1 MRAFFFFTLYSNRM
15 LFLLKL
21 LLVPILIALVTLAG
35 RRWGPG
41 VAGRLSALPVV
52 AGPIL
57 LAIAL
62 EQGAEFAATAAA
74 NTLLAVLA
82 ILVFSIA
89 YARSARFGLGRA
101 MTVALLAYA
110 LAVLVLKSVAI
121 GLWTGFAVVLVALL
135 AAPFLFGPAPAQAA
149 PGEPGARTP
158 GARTPGARIPSNDLP
173 WRMLAGAVL
182 SLGVTY
188 AAAQLGARLSGLF
201 AMFPVMSTVLVGF
214 SHRASGPG
222 FAVALLRGMV
232 NGYYAFAVFCLVL
245 SLLLRTES
253 IGLAFLVATCA
264 ALAVQFAVKWIL
276 GRATAASSLRAAAC
290 PPAQRGLE

>member
-1 MRAFFFFTLYSNRM
+1 MTEFST

-21 LLVPILIALVTLAG
+21 LLVPTLIALVTLAG
-35 RRWGPG
+35 RRWGPA
-41 VAGRLSALPVV
+41 VAGWMSAFPIV

-57 LAIAL
+57 LVISI
-62 EQGAEFAATAAA
+62 EQGAQFAAVAAA

-89 YARSARFGLGRA
+89 YARVARLGMPRA
-101 MTVALLAYA
+101 MAAALIAYA
-110 LAVLVLKSVAI
+110 LAILILTSVSLP
-121 GLWTGFAVVLVALL
+121 LWTGFAAVLAALL
-135 AAPFLFGPAPAQAA
+135 AAPFLFGPVPQAA
-149 PGEPGARTP
+149 SSAGKSAK
-158 GARTPGARIPSNDLP
+158 DLP

-182 SLGVTY
+182 CLTVSY
-188 AAAQLGARLSGLF
+188 AAAGLGPRLSGLF

-245 SLLLRTES
+245 SLLLLS
-253 IGLAFLVATCA
+253 HPVPVAFTAATCA
-264 ALAVQFAVKWIL
+264 ALVVQLAVKWRI
-276 GRATAASSLRAAAC
+276 GQTARSRTAA
-290 PPAQRGLE
+290 